1 MLIQLIGFAAA
12 SLTTLCWLPQ
22 AVKLIRTRETRAI
35 SLVTQIVFVTGI
47 GLWLIYGLMLAD
59 LPLIAANGVSLVL
72 AGVILALKIRYG

>member
-22 AVKLIRTRETRAI
+22 AVKLIRTCETRAI
-35 SLVTQIVFVTGI
+35 SLVTQIVFVTGV